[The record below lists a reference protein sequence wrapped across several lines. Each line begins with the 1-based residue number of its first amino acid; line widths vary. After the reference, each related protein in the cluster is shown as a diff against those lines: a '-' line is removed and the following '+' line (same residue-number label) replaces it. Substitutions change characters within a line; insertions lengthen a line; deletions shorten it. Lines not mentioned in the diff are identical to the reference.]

1 MKWYLIINPKLFHY
15 YSKNYGDWEY
25 FFIFISL
32 KFMSY
37 SKDLITTVS
46 IQFLSTWKLSVKNNS
61 ESCI

>member
-32 KFMSY
+32 NMSY
-37 SKDLITTVS
+37 SKNLISTVITTDS
-46 IQFLSTWKLSVKNNS
+46 IFKYMKITCKK
-61 ESCI
+61 

>member
-1 MKWYLIINPKLFHY
+1 MISNNQSQVVPLLF
-15 YSKNYGDWEY
+15 KNYGDWEY